1 VKRALRIA
9 GLALAGVLLLAAVF
23 HTFVMAALAGYLEKD
38 SAPVKADLAYV
49 LAGDGYG
56 HRIFKA
62 GDLVRE
68 GYAPEALVGGPAGTY
83 GFHESDLAIPFAV
96 KAGYPESYFVGLPM
110 DAHSTREEAQ
120 TAVAEFRRRG
130 AKRVLL
136 VTSNYHTRRS
146 GGLFRSVAP
155 DIDFVVVGAPDEHF
169 TARGWWHDREAE
181 KTFVIEWLKTV
192 AGWFKI

>member
-1 VKRALRIA
+1 MKRALRIA
-9 GLALAGVLLLAAVF
+9 GLALAGAVLVAAVF

-83 GFHESDLAIPFAV
+83 GFHECDLAIPFAV
-96 KAGYPESYFVGLPM
+96 KAGYPESYFIRLPM
-110 DAHSTREEAQ
+110 EAHSTREEALV
-120 TAVAEFRRRG
+120 AVAEFRRRG
-130 AKRVLL
+130 VKRVLL
-136 VTSNYHTRRS
+136 VTSNYHTRRT
-146 GGLFRSVAP
+146 GGLFRATAP
-155 DIDFVVVGAPDEHF
+155 DIDFIVVGAPDEHF
-169 TARGWWHDREAE
+169 TAQGWWRDREAE

>member
-1 VKRALRIA
+1 VKRVFRIA
-9 GLALAGVLLLAAVF
+9 GVALLGAVLLAAVF
-23 HTFVMAALAGYLEKD
+23 HSAVLAALAGYLEKD

-68 GYAPEALVGGPAGTY
+68 GYAPAALIGGPAGTY
-83 GFHESDLAIPFAV
+83 GFHECDLAIPFAV
-96 KAGYPESYFVGLPM
+96 KAGYPESYFVRLPM
-110 DAHSTREEAQ
+110 EAHSTREEAV

-136 VTSNYHTRRS
+136 VTSNYHTRRT
-146 GGLFRSVAP
+146 GGLFRATAP
-155 DIDFVVVGAPDEHF
+155 EIDFTVVGAPDEHF
-169 TARGWWHDREAE
+169 TTHEWWHDREAE
-181 KTFVIEWLKTV
+181 KIFVTEWMKTV